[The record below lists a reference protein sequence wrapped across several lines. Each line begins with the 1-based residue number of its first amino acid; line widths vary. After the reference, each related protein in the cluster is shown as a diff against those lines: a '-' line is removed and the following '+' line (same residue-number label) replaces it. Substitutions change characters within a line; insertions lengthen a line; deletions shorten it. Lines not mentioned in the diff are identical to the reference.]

1 MDERLVYNG
10 EIMEIRMKVSV
21 NGGVLVS
28 EDETVVKVIKVLFG
42 VSSSDEE

>member
-10 EIMEIRMKVSV
+10 VIMEIRMKVSV
-21 NGGVLVS
+21 NDGVLVS
-28 EDETVVKVIKVLFG
+28 EDEIVVKVIKVLFG